1 MTFFFAGGRTSP
13 PVFLPATG
21 QAGFYFSTLY
31 LLAYVFFRLTSGVR
45 RGAFLFLLGATLG
58 LPAHAQK
65 GSKGGKGTP
74 PPSGP
79 QRLQPLYGGLNAAQA
94 QQAVGAAVLAD
105 VDRSFPSRPE
115 ASKFFSNKGFEYLEE
130 NQADTAT
137 VRFNLAWVL
146 DPKNP
151 DPYRGLAVLLS
162 RRPDA
167 PQEAVQA
174 LVLQGLA
181 VAPTNGPL
189 LTDAANLTLARYE
202 QTKKKKDLQQASDY
216 TQRALLTDST
226 NANAWQTQARIHYY
240 QENYAEAWKDV
251 RKGQS
256 LSLTSLDFQFLTE
269 LMAKMPDPE
278 GKFK

>member
-1 MTFFFAGGRTSP
+1 MLLTDLIGLS
-13 PVFLPATG
+13 
-21 QAGFYFSTLY
+21 FSTLY
-31 LLAYVFFRLTSGVR
+31 LLICVFFWLTPRVR
-45 RGAFLFLLGATLG
+45 RGALLFLLGAALS
-58 LPAHAQK
+58 LPAHAQR
-65 GSKGGKGTP
+65 GKKDTKATP

-79 QRLQPLYGGLNAAQA
+79 QRLQPLYGGLTAAQA

-105 VDRSFPSRPE
+105 VDRSFPSRAE
-115 ASKFFSNKGFEYLEE
+115 ASKFFSNKGFEYLQE
-130 NQADTAT
+130 NEPDTAT

-151 DPYRGLAVLLS
+151 EPYRGLAVLLS

-167 PQEAVQA
+167 APEAVQA
-174 LVLQGLA
+174 LALQGLA
-181 VAPTNGPL
+181 VSPTNGPL
-189 LTDAANLTLARYE
+189 LTDVANLTLARYE
-202 QTKKKKDLQQASDY
+202 TSKKKKDLQQAADY
-216 TQRALLTDST
+216 AQRALLADST
-226 NANAWQTQARIHYY
+226 NANTWQTQARIHYY
-240 QENYAEAWKDV
+240 QENYTEAWKDV

>member
-1 MTFFFAGGRTSP
+1 
-13 PVFLPATG
+13 
-21 QAGFYFSTLY
+21 
-31 LLAYVFFRLTSGVR
+31 VFFRLTPRVR
-45 RGAFLFLLGATLG
+45 RGAFLFLLGTAIG

-65 GSKGGKGTP
+65 GGKGAKAAPAAT
-74 PPSGP
+74 GP
-79 QRLQPLYGGLNAAQA
+79 QRLQPLFGGLNAAKA
-94 QQAVGAAVLAD
+94 QQALGSAVLAD

-115 ASKFFSNKGFEYLEE
+115 ASKFFSDKGFEYLQE
-130 NQADTAT
+130 NQPDTAT

-151 DPYRGLAVLLS
+151 EPYRGLAVLMS

-202 QTKKKKDLQQASDY
+202 QSKKKKDLQQASDY
-216 TQRALLTDST
+216 TQRALLADSA

-240 QENYAEAWKDV
+240 QEKYAEAWQDV

>member
-1 MTFFFAGGRTSP
+1 LN
-13 PVFLPATG
+13 VF
-21 QAGFYFSTLY
+21 S
-31 LLAYVFFRLTSGVR
+31 RLTSLAR
-45 RGAFLFLLGATLG
+45 RKRGAWLLLAIGLAGTQPALAQRKGKTSAAPATTGA
-58 LPAHAQK
+58 
-65 GSKGGKGTP
+65 
-74 PPSGP
+74 
-79 QRLQPLYGGLNAAQA
+79 QRLQPLYGGLSPAQA
-94 QQAVGAAVLAD
+94 QQLVGPAVLAD
-105 VDRSFPSRPE
+105 VDRSFSSRTE
-115 ASKFFSNKGFEYLEE
+115 ASKFFSNKGFEYLQE

-137 VRFNLAWVL
+137 VRFNLAWAL
-146 DPKNP
+146 DPQNP
-151 DPYRGLAVLLS
+151 ETYRGLAVLAS

-167 PQEAVQA
+167 APEAIQA

-181 VAPTNGPL
+181 VAPTNPLL

-202 QTKKKKDLQQASDY
+202 QTKKKKDLQQAGDY
-216 TQRALLTDST
+216 TQRALLADSA

-240 QENYAEAWKDV
+240 QEKYTEAWTDI

>member
-1 MTFFFAGGRTSP
+1 MP
-13 PVFLPATG
+13 
-21 QAGFYFSTLY
+21 
-31 LLAYVFFRLTSGVR
+31 R
-45 RGAFLFLLGATLG
+45 R
-58 LPAHAQK
+58 
-65 GSKGGKGTP
+65 
-74 PPSGP
+74 
-79 QRLQPLYGGLNAAQA
+79 R
-94 QQAVGAAVLAD
+94 
-105 VDRSFPSRPE
+105 SRPW
-115 ASKFFSNKGFEYLEE
+115 APPCWPTWNKGFEYLLE

-174 LVLQGLA
+174 LVLHGLA

-216 TQRALLTDST
+216 TQRALLADST
-226 NANAWQTQARIHYY
+226 SANAWQTQAHIHYY

-256 LSLTSLDFQFLTE
+256 ISLTSLDFQFLSE